1 MANNICELAQEA
13 LQNGN
18 YQLAVE
24 LYECILQMSDKL
36 SAVSAVGDGKIF
48 SRENY
53 TAYGVALARCG
64 RIREC
69 FEVLLFVC
77 SQLGQT
83 VPLDKLKQVSVGL
96 LEGIAPDQAAANL
109 RVPSTASVEDAFA
122 CPFCDEVLVCPVT
135 MTCGHTFCRDCVED
149 QQACFVC
156 DQPFLLYGKHFKQDV
171 LVSRLVEKWWAPN
184 IQARFH
190 NDEAQAQLQ
199 QDELDRALKSCN
211 TSLGKCKLYISFQ
224 VQFSVHVQHALLA
237 IIVCFL
243 DPFRNCREVSGHL
256 FLNFNC
262 LNYYWITQAIYT
274 FRVSKNKRQN
284 KKPAENKV
292 R

>member
-13 LQNGN
+13 LESGN

-24 LYECILQMSDKL
+24 LYECILRMSDKL
-36 SAVSAVGDGKIF
+36 RAVSAVGDGKIF

-64 RIREC
+64 RLREC
-69 FEVLLFVC
+69 FEVMLFVC
-77 SQLGQT
+77 SQLGQA
-83 VPLDKLKQVSVGL
+83 VPLDKLKQVAAGL
-96 LEGIAPDQAAANL
+96 LEGIAPELRGSPAASADD
-109 RVPSTASVEDAFA
+109 VFA
-122 CPFCDEVLVCPVT
+122 CPFCEEVLVCPVT
-135 MTCGHTFCRDCVED
+135 MACGHTFCRDCVED
-149 QQACFVC
+149 QHACFVC

-211 TSLGKCKLYISFQ
+211 SSLGKCKQLNHISFQ
-224 VQFSVHVQHALLA
+224 VQFSVLVQHA
-237 IIVCFL
+237 
-243 DPFRNCREVSGHL
+243 
-256 FLNFNC
+256 
-262 LNYYWITQAIYT
+262 
-274 FRVSKNKRQN
+274 
-284 KKPAENKV
+284 
-292 R
+292 